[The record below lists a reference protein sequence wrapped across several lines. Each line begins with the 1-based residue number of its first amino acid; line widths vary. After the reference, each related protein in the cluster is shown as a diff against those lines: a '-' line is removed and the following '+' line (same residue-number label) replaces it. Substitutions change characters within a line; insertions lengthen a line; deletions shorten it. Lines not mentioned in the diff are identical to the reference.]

1 MDQADLKKET
11 ADRKKKRAGE
21 IIRLLKKRYPKD
33 PRTALEYNTP
43 LELLVATI
51 LSAQCTDA
59 RVNAVT
65 KELFKKYRSAG
76 DYAAAKQEAFE
87 QDIKSTG
94 FYRNK
99 AKNIIAMAQAVLKD
113 HGGEVPATMEELV
126 SLPGVGRKTA
136 NLILGIVHGIPGIVC
151 DTHVIRVSRRLG
163 LTVNKDP
170 EKIERDL
177 YAVLPEKD
185 WIAFSNRLIM
195 HGRDTCAARKPDCP
209 ACMLNRICPSA
220 FSL

>member
-1 MDQADLKKET
+1 MDHADLKKET
-11 ADRKKKRAGE
+11 AEQKKKRAAE
-21 IIRLLKKRYPKD
+21 IVKLLKKRYPGD
-33 PRTALEYNTP
+33 PGTALLYKTP

-65 KELFKKYRSAG
+65 RELFKKYRTAR

-99 AKNIIAMAQAVLKD
+99 AKHVIAMAQAVLKD

-126 SLPGVGRKTA
+126 GLPGVGRKTA

-151 DTHVIRVSRRLG
+151 DTHVIRVSQRLG
-163 LTVNKDP
+163 LTGNKDP

-185 WIAFSNRLIM
+185 WIAFSNRLIL

-209 ACMLNRICPSA
+209 ACVLNKICPSA

>member
-1 MDQADLKKET
+1 MDQNDLKKET
-11 ADRKKKRAGE
+11 LEQKKKRAAG
-21 IIRLLKKRYPKD
+21 IVKLLKKRYPKD
-33 PRTALEYNTP
+33 PKTALDYKTP

-59 RVNAVT
+59 RVNVVT
-65 KELFKKYRSAG
+65 KELFRKYRTPA
-76 DYAAAKQEAFE
+76 DYASAKQEVFE

-99 AKNIIAMAQAVLKD
+99 AKNIIAMAQAVLRD
-113 HGGEVPATMEELV
+113 HGGEVPATMDELV
-126 SLPGVGRKTA
+126 KLPGVGRKTA

-151 DTHVIRVSRRLG
+151 DTHVIRVSQRLG
-163 LTVNKDP
+163 LTTNKDP

-177 YAVLPEKD
+177 YGVLPKKD

-195 HGRDTCAARKPDCP
+195 HGRDTCSAKKPDCP
-209 ACMLNRICPSA
+209 GCMLNEICPSA